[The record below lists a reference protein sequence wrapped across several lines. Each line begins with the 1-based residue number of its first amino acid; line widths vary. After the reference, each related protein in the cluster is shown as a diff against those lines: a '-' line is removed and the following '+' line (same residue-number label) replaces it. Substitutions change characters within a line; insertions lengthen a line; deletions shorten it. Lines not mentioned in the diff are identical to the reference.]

1 MSKDAEQAAARPTIT
16 DVARHAG
23 VSKGLVSFALNDRP
37 GVSAETRDRILAS
50 AEELGW
56 TPSLRARS
64 LSVDRSYALGLV
76 IGRSVDVIAADPFF
90 HAFIAGV
97 ESEFS
102 TAGQVLVLAQATP
115 GREEAATY
123 RGLAADKRVD
133 GVFLTDLRAGD
144 ERIALVRELGLAAVT
159 LGHPDVPSPFPAVSV
174 DDGRGI
180 RAAVEHLVDLGH
192 RRIAHVAGPSNML
205 HGRRARRRL
214 RRRRHRRAASSRP
227 RSSRP
232 TSAPSTVPA
241 PPASSSRSAPTG
253 RPRSCTRT
261 TTWRSPGS
269 PSRNARA
276 SACRTTSRSPASTT
290 PTSRE
295 HTFPSITSVAT
306 DAADWG
312 ARSARLLLAAIAK
325 QPVEDVDLSEPRLVV
340 RESTATAPEPAP
352 HPNPHPTP
360 PRIRAALTPPPERNR
375 PCADES

>member
-1 MSKDAEQAAARPTIT
+1 MSEGAERAAARPTIT

-23 VSKGLVSFALNDRP
+23 VSKGLVSFALNGRP

-56 TPSLRARS
+56 IPSLRARS

-102 TAGQVLVLAQATP
+102 TAGQVLVLTRATP

-133 GVFLTDLRAGD
+133 GVFLTDLRSGD
-144 ERIALVRELGLAAVT
+144 DRIALVQELGLAAVT

-180 RAAVEHLVDLGH
+180 RAAVEHLIDLGH

-205 HGRRARRRL
+205 HGRRRADAFIAAAIAGGVESIVVETDFSAVDGARATREL
-214 RRRRHRRAASSRP
+214 LALGDSL
-227 RSSRP
+227 RP
-232 TSAPSTVPA
+232 TAIVYSNDHMALAGLGVAQRAGLRVPHDL
-241 PPASSSRSAPTG
+241 SITG
-253 RPRSCTRT
+253 FDNTEL
-261 TTWRSPGS
+261 
-269 PSRNARA
+269 A
-276 SACRTTSRSPASTT
+276 
-290 PTSRE
+290 E

-312 ARSARLLLAAIAK
+312 ARSARLLLAVIAK

-340 RESTATAPEPAP
+340 RESTATAPEPTM
-352 HPNPHPTP
+352 NP
-360 PRIRAALTPPPERNR
+360 PRH
-375 PCADES
+375 

>member
-1 MSKDAEQAAARPTIT
+1 MFPGHSMTTGRPTEDLMSEGAEQAAARPTIN

-23 VSKGLVSFALNDRP
+23 VSKGLVSFALNNRP

-56 TPSLRARS
+56 SPSLRARS

-144 ERIALVRELGLAAVT
+144 DRIALVRELGLAAVT
-159 LGHPDVPSPFPAVSV
+159 LGHPDVPSPFPSVSV

-180 RAAVEHLVDLGH
+180 RAAVEHLVGLGH

-205 HGRRARRRL
+205 HGRRRADAFLDAAIAGGVEPSVVETDFSAVDGARATREL
-214 RRRRHRRAASSRP
+214 VALGAD
-227 RSSRP
+227 RP
-232 TSAPSTVPA
+232 TAIVYSNDHMALAGLTAAQRAGLRVPHDL
-241 PPASSSRSAPTG
+241 SITG
-253 RPRSCTRT
+253 FDNTEL
-261 TTWRSPGS
+261 
-269 PSRNARA
+269 A
-276 SACRTTSRSPASTT
+276 
-290 PTSRE
+290 E

-325 QPVEDVDLSEPRLVV
+325 QPVDDVDLSEPRLVV
-340 RESTATAPEPAP
+340 RESTAAAPERVSAR
-352 HPNPHPTP
+352 H
-360 PRIRAALTPPPERNR
+360 
-375 PCADES
+375 

>member
-1 MSKDAEQAAARPTIT
+1 MSNDADHAAARPTIT

-102 TAGQVLVLAQATP
+102 TAGQVLVLTRATP

-133 GVFLTDLRAGD
+133 GVLLTDLRSGD
-144 ERIALVRELGLAAVT
+144 DRIALVQELGLAAVT

-180 RAAVEHLVDLGH
+180 RAAVEHLIALGH

-205 HGRRARRRL
+205 HARRRADAFIDAAITGGVDATIVETDFSAVDGA
-214 RRRRHRRAASSRP
+214 RATRELLALGAD
-227 RSSRP
+227 RP
-232 TSAPSTVPA
+232 TAIVYSNDHMALAGLGVAQRAGLRVPHDL
-241 PPASSSRSAPTG
+241 SITG
-253 RPRSCTRT
+253 FDNTEL
-261 TTWRSPGS
+261 
-269 PSRNARA
+269 A
-276 SACRTTSRSPASTT
+276 
-290 PTSRE
+290 E

-325 QPVEDVDLSEPRLVV
+325 EPVDDVDLSEPRLIV
-340 RESTATAPEPAP
+340 RESTATAPER
-352 HPNPHPTP
+352 T
-360 PRIRAALTPPPERNR
+360 
-375 PCADES
+375 

>member
-1 MSKDAEQAAARPTIT
+1 MSDDASQAAARPTIT

-102 TAGQVLVLAQATP
+102 AAGQVLVLTRATP

-133 GVFLTDLRAGD
+133 GVFLTDLRSGD
-144 ERIALVRELGLAAVT
+144 DRIALVHELGLAAVT
-159 LGHPDVPSPFPAVSV
+159 LGHPDVDSPFPAVSV

-180 RAAVEHLVDLGH
+180 RTAVEHLVELGH

-205 HGRRARRRL
+205 HASRRADAFIAAATAGGADPIVVETDFSAVDGA
-214 RRRRHRRAASSRP
+214 RATRELLAKGTD
-227 RSSRP
+227 RP
-232 TSAPSTVPA
+232 TAIVYSNDHMALAGLSVAQRAGLRVPLDL
-241 PPASSSRSAPTG
+241 SITG
-253 RPRSCTRT
+253 FDNTEL
-261 TTWRSPGS
+261 
-269 PSRNARA
+269 A
-276 SACRTTSRSPASTT
+276 
-290 PTSRE
+290 E

-312 ARSARLLLAAIAK
+312 ARSARLLLAAIAR

-340 RESTATAPEPAP
+340 RESTAAAPDAP
-352 HPNPHPTP
+352 HAPHAPART
-360 PRIRAALTPPPERNR
+360 
-375 PCADES
+375 

>member
-1 MSKDAEQAAARPTIT
+1 MSEGAEQAAARPTIN

-23 VSKGLVSFALNDRP
+23 VSKGLVSFALNNRP

-144 ERIALVRELGLAAVT
+144 DRIALVRELGLAAVT
-159 LGHPDVPSPFPAVSV
+159 LGHPDVPSPFPSVSV

-180 RAAVEHLVDLGH
+180 RAAVEHLVGLGH
-192 RRIAHVAGPSNML
+192 RRIAHVAGPSDML
-205 HGRRARRRL
+205 HGRRRADAFIAAATAGGGVEPIVVETDFSAVDGARATHELLALGAYR
-214 RRRRHRRAASSRP
+214 
-227 RSSRP
+227 RP
-232 TSAPSTVPA
+232 TAIVYSNDHMAFAGLGVAQRAGLRVPHDL
-241 PPASSSRSAPTG
+241 SITG
-253 RPRSCTRT
+253 FDNTEL
-261 TTWRSPGS
+261 
-269 PSRNARA
+269 A
-276 SACRTTSRSPASTT
+276 
-290 PTSRE
+290 E

-325 QPVEDVDLSEPRLVV
+325 QPVEDIDLSEPRLVV
-340 RESTATAPEPAP
+340 RESTAIAPD
-352 HPNPHPTP
+352 PTDP
-360 PRIRAALTPPPERNR
+360 T
-375 PCADES
+375 

>member
-1 MSKDAEQAAARPTIT
+1 MSDDAAQAAARPTIT

-37 GVSAETRDRILAS
+37 GVSAETRDRILAA

-76 IGRSVDVIAADPFF
+76 IGRGVDVIAADPFF

-102 TAGQVLVLAQATP
+102 AAGQVLVLTRATP

-144 ERIALVRELGLAAVT
+144 DRIALVQELGLAAVT
-159 LGHPDVPSPFPAVSV
+159 LGHPDVDSPFPAVSV

-180 RAAVEHLVDLGH
+180 RAAVEHLIELGH

-205 HGRRARRRL
+205 HAGRRADAFIAAATTGGVDPIVVETDFSAVDGA
-214 RRRRHRRAASSRP
+214 RATRELLALGAD
-227 RSSRP
+227 RP
-232 TSAPSTVPA
+232 TAIVYSNDHMALAGLGIAQRAGLRVPHDL
-241 PPASSSRSAPTG
+241 SITG
-253 RPRSCTRT
+253 FDNTEL
-261 TTWRSPGS
+261 
-269 PSRNARA
+269 A
-276 SACRTTSRSPASTT
+276 
-290 PTSRE
+290 E

-312 ARSARLLLAAIAK
+312 ARSARLLLAAIAR

-340 RESTATAPEPAP
+340 RESTATAPDR
-352 HPNPHPTP
+352 T
-360 PRIRAALTPPPERNR
+360 
-375 PCADES
+375 